1 MAALPSNNTD
11 RVFFDYVTGN
21 LATSREHTCAVRF
34 SLADNT
40 VEAVQGIFLD
50 LLGALGASNFRNGWR
65 VLRTR
70 VQYATTNV
78 SLPYAL
84 EGTLGA
90 FVGTGGSP
98 TYNARYETVED
109 TFQGRSSSS
118 GRRVDFSLYRA
129 MDDSESTFRVEAGLS
144 GFGIVVGQAVATLNS
159 YAPNGVFITID
170 GTANTI
176 WYPYMNRNYNS
187 YWERRSRLG

>member
-1 MAALPSNNTD
+1 MAPLPANNTD

-21 LATSREHTCAVRF
+21 LSTSREHTCAVRF
-34 SLADNT
+34 NLVDAT

-50 LLGALGASNFRNGWR
+50 LLGALGETNFRAGWR

-84 EGTLGA
+84 DAALGA

-98 TYNARYETVED
+98 TYNARFETVED
-109 TFQGRSSSS
+109 TFQGRSSTT

-129 MDDSESTFRVEAGLS
+129 MDDSESTFRVESGLS
-144 GFGIVVGQAVATLNS
+144 GLGVVVGQAVATLNT
-159 YAPNGVFITID
+159 YAPTGVFIAID

>member
-1 MAALPSNNTD
+1 MVALPANNTD

-21 LATSREHTCAVRF
+21 LSTSREHTCAVRF
-34 SLADNT
+34 NLVENT
-40 VEAVQGIFLD
+40 VEAVQGAFLD
-50 LLGALGASNFRNGWR
+50 LLGALGETNFRAGWR

-70 VQYATTNV
+70 VQYATTSV

-84 EGTLGA
+84 DAALGA

-98 TYNARYETVED
+98 TYNARFETVED

-129 MDDSESTFRVEAGLS
+129 MDDAESTFRVEAGLS
-144 GFGIVVGQAVATLNS
+144 GLGIVVGQAVATLNT
-159 YAPNGVFITID
+159 YAPAGIFISID
-170 GTANTI
+170 GTGNTI